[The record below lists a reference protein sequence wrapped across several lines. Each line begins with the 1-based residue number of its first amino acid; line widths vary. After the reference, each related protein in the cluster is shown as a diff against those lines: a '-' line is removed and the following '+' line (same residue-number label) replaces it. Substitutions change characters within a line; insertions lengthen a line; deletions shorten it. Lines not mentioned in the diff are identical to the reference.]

1 MTSQHPES
9 MERVRLRERE
19 VHRVSAVVRKHVQG
33 DEMTTDAALLVL
45 GVASSSSHAERRRRY
60 LQLSRLLHADRIQ
73 RLYGSVPPRFTAA
86 FQAVSTAYEVLSDDG
101 TDATVDRGAEA
112 GPTALQ
118 APVHEDSVAS
128 YDGTNDGEATSND
141 DRSKQD
147 AARGRDSNFDAGNC
161 GAGDPVTSADVTQ
174 RPPAST
180 CDAAPSTELVALGEQ
195 KQALVVWQPDAG
207 KLSSEEVAKWGAFAS
222 HSRHKVHLLKRNTV
236 EHTPNRFTIG
246 YKVLRAE
253 KGQRQRANQRKRAF
267 RRMDKHGFSFRGQP
281 GMRAHAQ
288 QRQGASLQLPGSQ

>member
-1 MTSQHPES
+1 
-9 MERVRLRERE
+9 
-19 VHRVSAVVRKHVQG
+19 
-33 DEMTTDAALLVL
+33 MTTDDHALLVL

-86 FQAVSTAYEVLSDDG
+86 FQAVSTAYDVLSDDG
-101 TDATVDRGAEA
+101 TDATVDRGADA
-112 GPTALQ
+112 GPTAQQ
-118 APVHEDSVAS
+118 ASVHEDSVAS
-128 YDGTNDGEATSND
+128 YGTSDGEATSND

-147 AARGRDSNFDAGNC
+147 AARGRDDNFDAGNC
-161 GAGDPVTSADVTQ
+161 GAGGPVTSADVTQ

-222 HSRHKVHLLKRNTV
+222 HSRHKVHLLKSNTV
-236 EHTPNRFTIG
+236 EHTPSRFTIG

-253 KGQRQRANQRKRAF
+253 
-267 RRMDKHGFSFRGQP
+267 RRGNGNAQTSGRGRSDGWTSTASP
-281 GMRAHAQ
+281 SAGNPVCAHTPNSVRVRPCSCQAHNEWGCVGVARMQ
-288 QRQGASLQLPGSQ
+288 QY